1 MTESPAPE
9 RPEPADAAPAPAD
22 PAVTPEAPP
31 ATQAPASEPAP
42 SAAPEA
48 TATAS
53 NEPAEPTEAQ
63 LQAELDSEVAQA
75 GEDFQQLMAAEE
87 QAAQAPAP
95 APAADTET
103 PAPSE
108 NAPADQDPG
117 VAEPVSGGEPKHLE
131 MRRGRISAIR
141 GDDVFVDLA
150 GDLSPTGAKLQGIAP
165 AQQFERA
172 PRIGS
177 IMDFVVDRVDEKQ
190 GLMFLSREG
199 AASRATWDQLRPGAV
214 IEARVTGHNKGG
226 LELELVG
233 GIKAFMPASQ
243 IDTRPTPEL
252 EVWVGQT
259 VPARVTELDLKR
271 KKVVLS
277 RRAHLEDK
285 RKRDRVRL
293 LAELKPGDLRD
304 GKVTS
309 LTDFGAFVDIG
320 GIEGLVHITDLAY
333 TRVEKPGD
341 IVQVDQEVRV
351 KVLKI
356 DSAKNRLALGLK
368 QAAPNPWEGV
378 EGRLQPGA
386 EVQGTVT
393 RTADFGAFVEIEEG
407 LEALLPISEISWRR
421 IRKVED
427 ELQVGQAIR
436 AKVLAM
442 EPGKRRL
449 TLSLKQLAED
459 PWTSADDTY
468 AAGTQ
473 HQGKV
478 THLTDFGAFVELA
491 PGVEGLV
498 HISELADRR
507 VERVADI
514 VSVGDE
520 KTFRIKTVDASARKL
535 SLSLRTPRQGGGGGK
550 RDRDER
556 SGKYSDK
563 ELAKRARQPKIN
575 KGNLRGGMDPGGMG
589 LGGLKLDD
597 FQ

>member
-1 MTESPAPE
+1 MTESPASD
-9 RPEPADAAPAPAD
+9 RPVPAD
-22 PAVTPEAPP
+22 PASVPPLTPDPAAEAGSPEAL
-31 ATQAPASEPAP
+31 AAQSEPP
-42 SAAPEA
+42 KPDPAAEA
-48 TATAS
+48 A
-53 NEPAEPTEAQ
+53 AE
-63 LQAELDSEVAQA
+63 QARIESEVAEA
-75 GEDFQQLMAAEE
+75 GKAFEALMEE
-87 QAAQAPAP
+87 QDA
-95 APAADTET
+95 APAADTTEAP
-103 PAPSE
+103 PAG
-108 NAPADQDPG
+108 APAD
-117 VAEPVSGGEPKHLE
+117 AETQGEAGPDQTQPADSGEPKHLE
-131 MRRGRISAIR
+131 LRRGRISAIR
-141 GDDVFVDLA
+141 GDDVFIDLA
-150 GDLSPTGAKLQGIAP
+150 GDLTPSGAKLQGITP
-165 AQQFERA
+165 AQQFERV

-190 GLMFLSREG
+190 GLVFLSREG

-214 IEARVTGHNKGG
+214 VEARVTGHNKGG

-243 IDTRPTPEL
+243 VDVRPVEDL
-252 EVWVGQT
+252 SVWVGQK
-259 VPARVTELDLKR
+259 VPARVSELDVKR

-277 RRAHLEDK
+277 RRSHLDEK

-293 LAELKPGDLRD
+293 MAELKPGDLRD

-320 GIEGLVHITDLAY
+320 GVEGLVHVTDLAY

-341 IVQVDQEVRV
+341 VVQVGQDIRV

-356 DSAKNRLALGLK
+356 DTGKNRLALGLK

-378 EGRLQPGA
+378 EGRMQPGA
-386 EVQGTVT
+386 EIAGTVT
-393 RTADFGAFVEIEEG
+393 RIADFGAFVEVEPG

-421 IRKVED
+421 IHKVED
-427 ELQVGQAIR
+427 ELSAGQSIR
-436 AKVLAM
+436 AKILAM
-442 EPGKRRL
+442 EPGRRRL
-449 TLSLKQLAED
+449 TLSLKQLGDD
-459 PWTSADDTY
+459 PWTSANDQY
-468 AAGTQ
+468 APGTK
-473 HQGKV
+473 HPGKV

-491 PGVEGLV
+491 PGVEGLA

-520 KTFRIKTVDASARKL
+520 KTFRIKSVDPQARKL
-535 SLSLRTPRQGGGGGK
+535 SLSLRTPREGGGGK
-550 RDRDER
+550 SGREER

-563 ELAKRARQPKIN
+563 ELAQRARKPKIN